1 MNINI
6 TINNNYMNQ
15 LLDDYKENDDVFS
28 EEDQRVSLLKQIIN
42 NNLTDAEKRLIIL
55 YIDVQSFRKLAKELN
70 ISTSTCYNYINN
82 IKKKILITY
91 AGKTH

>member
-1 MNINI
+1 MDINI
-6 TINNNYMNQ
+6 TINNTYINQ
-15 LLDDYKENDDVFS
+15 LLDDYKENNDIFS
-28 EEDQRVSLLKQIIN
+28 EEDPRVTLLKHIIN
-42 NNLTDAEKRLIIL
+42 NNLTDVEKRLIIL
-55 YIDVQSFRKLAKELN
+55 YIDSQSFRKLAKELN